1 MPIYLDPNPLNTCCS
16 SAGPPLSLQIRLNSA
31 AVFQFGQKL
40 HPNLCMEGECTI
52 RSLSGP
58 YIFLH
63 LVALCSFLWH
73 PWVSPQLF
81 WVWFFHTSG
90 RECST
95 EPVLPSQ
102 CDSYP
107 EKGRNCSSFQRKFFR
122 VWFCLLCI
130 FFSIQQIADIR
141 EGIQIRNCTFP
152 SYIFLLHTFR
162 LLLTEIFLG
171 TKHKFFLLQV
181 LEYNH

>member
-40 HPNLCMEGECTI
+40 HPNLCMEGECAI

-130 FFSIQQIADIR
+130 FFFHTADSR
-141 EGIQIRNCTFP
+141 YKRRNTDKKLHISKLHIP
-152 SYIFLLHTFR
+152 STHFQVITDRNIFRH
-162 LLLTEIFLG
+162 
-171 TKHKFFLLQV
+171 
-181 LEYNH
+181 